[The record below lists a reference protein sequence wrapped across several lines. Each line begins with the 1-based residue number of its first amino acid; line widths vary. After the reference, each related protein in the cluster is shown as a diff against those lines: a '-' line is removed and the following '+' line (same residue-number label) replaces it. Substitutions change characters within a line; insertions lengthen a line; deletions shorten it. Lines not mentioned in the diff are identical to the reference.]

1 MIVTR
6 DEFAQ
11 ISAQAIREYPFECCG
26 FVLDRATPTPG
37 RLLLPCRNEQ
47 NELHRK
53 DPKTYPRDART
64 AYRIHGQDVINMER
78 LALKES
84 YQLSVLYHSH
94 VDVGAYFSP
103 TDRESAKFDGEPLY
117 PDTVY
122 LVLSVR
128 KRSAIEVDAAAAF
141 RWDAQEKDFIQVP
154 FELP

>member
-1 MIVTR
+1 MIVTP

-11 ISAQAIREYPFECCG
+11 LRAQAIREYPFECCG
-26 FVLDRATPTPG
+26 FILERATPSPG
-37 RLLLPCRNEQ
+37 RLWLPCRNEQ
-47 NELHRK
+47 NDLHRK

-78 LALKES
+78 LSLKEG
-84 YQLSVLYHSH
+84 YRLSVLYHSH

-103 TDRESAKFDGEPLY
+103 TDRESAKFSGEPLY

-128 KRSAIEVDAAAAF
+128 KKSAIEVDAAAAF
-141 RWDAQEKDFIQVP
+141 RWDPQEKDFIQVP